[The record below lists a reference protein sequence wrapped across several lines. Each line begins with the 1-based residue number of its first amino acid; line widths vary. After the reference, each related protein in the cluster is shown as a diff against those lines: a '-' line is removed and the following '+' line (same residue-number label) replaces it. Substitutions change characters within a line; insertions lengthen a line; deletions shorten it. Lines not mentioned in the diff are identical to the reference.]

1 MDRKIEKKNWTPK
14 KIAIF
19 GGGGLLFIF
28 VFYTFLFGDTSS
40 KLNVEVEKI
49 TLAKVTK
56 GPFQEFIPVTGN
68 VLPIKTIYLDAMEGG
83 RVEKLFIEEGTIVK
97 EGEEILK
104 LTNTNLQMDVM
115 FREAQLFEQINNLRN
130 TRLAF
135 EQNRIRNKGDLI
147 DLEYQI
153 QRWKRNYDVQKG
165 LLPQNLTSQQEYE
178 QARDEYQ
185 YAVNRRDLLIESM
198 HSDSILRATQ
208 MQSLEASIQHM
219 QTNLNVIKENL
230 ANLTIRAP
238 VNGQLTSRNAE
249 LGESKRSGDR
259 LGQIDVLDG
268 FKVRAGIDEHYIARI
283 QIGQSGEFDF
293 AGKTYIL
300 IIKKVYP
307 EVSNGRF
314 EVDMEFQGEAPKDI
328 RRGQTLQIRLELG
341 DLAEAVLVP
350 RGGFYQKTGGQWIFV
365 VDPSGDFAIKRPIK
379 LGRQN
384 PQVFEVID
392 GLYPGEQVVTSSY
405 DSYGDID
412 KLMLKQK

>member
-1 MDRKIEKKNWTPK
+1 MDRKIEKKNWPPK

-19 GGGGLLFIF
+19 AGGGLLFIF

-83 RVEKLFIEEGTIVK
+83 RVERLFVEEGTVVK
-97 EGEEILK
+97 EGEELLK

-153 QRWKRNYDVQKG
+153 GRWKRNYDIQKG
-165 LLPQNLTSQQEYE
+165 LLSQNLTSQQEYE

-249 LGESKRSGDR
+249 LGESKRAGDR

-283 QIGQSGEFDF
+283 QIGQTGEFDF

-341 DLAEAVLVP
+341 DLAEAILVP

-392 GLYPGEQVVTSSY
+392 GLFPGEQVVTSSY

>member
-1 MDRKIEKKNWTPK
+1 MDRKIEKKNWPPK

-19 GGGGLLFIF
+19 AGGGLLFIF

-83 RVEKLFIEEGTIVK
+83 RVEKLFVEEGTIVK
-97 EGEEILK
+97 EGEELLK

-153 QRWKRNYDVQKG
+153 GRWKRNYDIQKG
-165 LLPQNLTSQQEYE
+165 LLSQNLTSQQEYE

-249 LGESKRSGDR
+249 LGESKRAGDR

-283 QIGQSGEFDF
+283 QIGQTGEFDF

-341 DLAEAVLVP
+341 DLAEAILVP

-392 GLYPGEQVVTSSY
+392 GLFPGEQVVTSSY